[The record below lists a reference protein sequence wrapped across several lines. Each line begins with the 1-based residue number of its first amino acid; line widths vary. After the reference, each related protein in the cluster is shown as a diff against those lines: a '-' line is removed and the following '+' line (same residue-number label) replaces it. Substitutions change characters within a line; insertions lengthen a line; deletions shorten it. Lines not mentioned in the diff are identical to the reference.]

1 MIMVAF
7 AVGKVSFVILFLI
20 FRITTWETRD
30 LKEKEET
37 VFRIKDVYLSI
48 DILYDAARYNDLDL
62 T

>member
-7 AVGKVSFVILFLI
+7 AVGKVSFFILFLI